1 MPQARRLFL
10 GALHL
15 SGLSHSPSCV
25 GRVYPELMTNTLAVI
40 LGVLLISVFAV
51 DQIYYDGTLLV
62 LIMEQLV
69 RLSQY
74 LAFWR

>member
-1 MPQARRLFL
+1 
-10 GALHL
+10 
-15 SGLSHSPSCV
+15 
-25 GRVYPELMTNTLAVI
+25 MTNTLAVI
-40 LGVLLISVFAV
+40 LGVLLISVFVV
-51 DQIYYDGTLLV
+51 DQIYYDGMLLV

>member
-1 MPQARRLFL
+1 
-10 GALHL
+10 
-15 SGLSHSPSCV
+15 
-25 GRVYPELMTNTLAVI
+25 MTNTLAVI

>member
-1 MPQARRLFL
+1 
-10 GALHL
+10 
-15 SGLSHSPSCV
+15 
-25 GRVYPELMTNTLAVI
+25 MTNTLAVI

-51 DQIYYDGTLLV
+51 DQIYYDGALLV

>member
-1 MPQARRLFL
+1 
-10 GALHL
+10 
-15 SGLSHSPSCV
+15 
-25 GRVYPELMTNTLAVI
+25 MTNTLAVI

-62 LIMEQLV
+62 IIMEQLV

-74 LAFWR
+74 LAFLALEFSAIPQSGDFSL